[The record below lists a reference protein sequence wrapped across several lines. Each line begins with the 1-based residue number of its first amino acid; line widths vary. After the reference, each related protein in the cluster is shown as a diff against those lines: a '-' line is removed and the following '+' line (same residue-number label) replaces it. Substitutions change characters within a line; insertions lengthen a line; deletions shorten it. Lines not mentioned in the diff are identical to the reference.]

1 MKYMKGL
8 ELAEKFYDT
17 YGAPMLH
24 EQFPE
29 LENKLATGLVGDG
42 SECFGYDDDI
52 SRDHDFEP
60 GFCIFV
66 PDDIDSRTEFQLE
79 RAYAKLPKSFEGI
92 ERLRISPVG
101 GSRHGVIR
109 IGDFY
114 QAKTGSRTAFD
125 TAEQWMRTPDSFLA
139 AATNGKVFRDDSGE
153 FTRIRDSFLN
163 MPQDVR
169 LKKLAGHLVMA
180 AQAGQYN
187 FRRCMEHGESGG
199 AQLCMFEFVDHAMSA
214 VFLLNRKYRPFYKW
228 AFRAMRE
235 LERLPELADTFE
247 FLISSDNSASLAETK
262 ADIVEDAAGM
272 MITELQRQS
281 LTDAICGD
289 LEKHAYSVND
299 RISDSK
305 LRTMHIMA
313 GV

>member
-1 MKYMKGL
+1 MI
-8 ELAEKFYDT
+8 
-17 YGAPMLH
+17 
-24 EQFPE
+24 
-29 LENKLATGLVGDG
+29 GLVGDG

-79 RAYAKLPKSFEGI
+79 RAYAKLPKSFEGVD
-92 ERLRISPVG
+92 RLKISPVG
-101 GSRHGVIR
+101 GSRHGVIKT
-109 IGDFY
+109 GDFY
-114 QAKTGSRTAFD
+114 LAKTGSRTGFD
-125 TAEQWMRTPDSFLA
+125 SIDQWMTTPDSCLA
-139 AATNGKVFRDDSGE
+139 AATNGEVFRDDLGE
-153 FTRIRDSFLN
+153 FSRIRRSFLD

-169 LKKLAGHLVMA
+169 LKKLAGHLIMA
-180 AQAGQYN
+180 I
-187 FRRCMEHGESGG
+187 
-199 AQLCMFEFVDHAMSA
+199 EFADDAMSA

-235 LERLPELADTFE
+235 LEKLSELADTFE
-247 FLISSDNSASLAETK
+247 FLISSDNEPVTASAK
-262 ADIVEDAAGM
+262 ADIVEDIASM
-272 MITELQRQS
+272 IITELQNQG

-299 RISDSK
+299 RISSTQ

>member
-1 MKYMKGL
+1 MKGL
-8 ELAEKFYDT
+8 ELSRKFYET

-24 EQFPE
+24 EKFPE
-29 LENKLATGLVGDG
+29 LEDKLAIGLVGDG

-79 RAYAKLPKSFEGI
+79 RAYAKLPKSFEGVD
-92 ERLRISPVG
+92 RLKISPVG
-101 GSRHGVIR
+101 GSRHGVIKT
-109 IGDFY
+109 GDFY
-114 QAKTGSRTAFD
+114 LAKTGSRTGFD
-125 TAEQWMRTPDSFLA
+125 SVNQWMTTPDSCLA
-139 AATNGKVFRDDSGE
+139 AATNGEVFRDDLGE
-153 FTRIRDSFLN
+153 FSRIRRSFID

-169 LKKLAGHLVMA
+169 LKKLAGHLIMA

-187 FRRCMEHGESGG
+187 FKRCISHGETGG
-199 AQLCMFEFVDHAMSA
+199 AQLAMIEFADHAMSA

-235 LERLPELADTFE
+235 LEKLSELADTFE
-247 FLISSDNSASLAETK
+247 FLISSDNEPVTASAK
-262 ADIVEDAAGM
+262 ADIVEDIASM
-272 MITELQRQS
+272 IITELQNQS

-299 RISDSK
+299 RISSTQ